1 MKQAACAGFLLCLG
15 AAVGTAA
22 AGNQEM
28 MEQKARELI
37 QLNEQIVRQL
47 DGVGK
52 DSQVSFEA
60 RVTSTPE
67 GDRVIY
73 IDRATIVPAPAEV
86 PVGATAEAPAG
97 ARATAR
103 QTFIRLG
110 PIPQGEALAVPG
122 LDGGGAA
129 LQLYTDQST
138 LQGLLDADPA
148 VRTVQLKGAML
159 APPAGAAAPQVGRGL
174 LIYW

>member
-1 MKQAACAGFLLCLG
+1 MRNAACAGLVLCLG

-22 AGNQEM
+22 AGNKEM

-37 QLNEQIVRQL
+37 RLNEQIVQQL

-52 DSQVSFEA
+52 DSEVSFQA
-60 RVTSTPE
+60 RVTRTPA

-73 IDRATIVPAPAEV
+73 IDQATVTPA
-86 PVGATAEAPAG
+86 PVGALAG
-97 ARATAR
+97 AASEPRAAPP
-103 QTFIRLG
+103 QTFIRIG
-110 PIPQGEALAVPG
+110 PIPQTETLATPG

-129 LQLYTDQST
+129 LQLYTDPST
-138 LQGLLDADPA
+138 LQELLDADPS
-148 VRTVQLKGAML
+148 VRTVQLKGAVL
-159 APPAGAAAPQVGRGL
+159 APAAGAAPQVGRGL